1 MTKVNNG
8 LVMGAF
14 SHNGRVEFST
24 YYVRCR
30 SPTLVERQPTHRQL
44 LLPHFMCHDDLI
56 CLIRHGW
63 R

>member
-14 SHNGRVEFST
+14 SHNWRVEFST

-30 SPTLVERQPTHRQL
+30 SPTLVERQPTHPL
-44 LLPHFMCHDDLI
+44 TGNYCYPILCVTMT
-56 CLIRHGW
+56 
-63 R
+63 